1 MTMTPS
7 RPACRHWPFW
17 AAIAALAA
25 ILGLSLLINLAAVGV
40 LAGSSRSG
48 PSTQGE
54 DEFPAFAETHS
65 WGTGTAK
72 VVRIAFT
79 GILTRQ
85 LDGGLFGSTDPVDAT
100 LRQIRAARQ
109 DDDVAGI
116 LLEIDSPGGE
126 VTASDEIHRE
136 LMRFKESRDGRVLT
150 VLVHDL
156 AASGGFYI
164 ALPADRI
171 VAQPTAMVGS
181 IGVLM
186 QTLNI
191 QGLGEKL
198 GVTDTTIKS
207 GRNKDMLNPFR
218 PVDPEQ
224 VRLLQTAVDTMH
236 DRFVELVAEGRNLS
250 KTKVRALAD
259 GRLFTAREA
268 LDLRLVD
275 AIGYWEDALAE
286 TAGLLGVETVRVVAY
301 RDDTGL
307 LAQFFGVRSP
317 LPGLHAL
324 LSAAAV
330 PRRLYLWR
338 P

>member
-1 MTMTPS
+1 
-7 RPACRHWPFW
+7 
-17 AAIAALAA
+17 
-25 ILGLSLLINLAAVGV
+25 
-40 LAGSSRSG
+40 
-48 PSTQGE
+48 
-54 DEFPAFAETHS
+54 
-65 WGTGTAK
+65 
-72 VVRIAFT
+72 
-79 GILTRQ
+79 
-85 LDGGLFGSTDPVDAT
+85 
-100 LRQIRAARQ
+100 
-109 DDDVAGI
+109 
-116 LLEIDSPGGE
+116 
-126 VTASDEIHRE
+126 
-136 LMRFKESRDGRVLT
+136 VLT

-224 VRLLQTAVDTMH
+224 VRLLQTSVDAMH

>member
-1 MTMTPS
+1 
-7 RPACRHWPFW
+7 
-17 AAIAALAA
+17 
-25 ILGLSLLINLAAVGV
+25 
-40 LAGSSRSG
+40 
-48 PSTQGE
+48 
-54 DEFPAFAETHS
+54 
-65 WGTGTAK
+65 
-72 VVRIAFT
+72 
-79 GILTRQ
+79 
-85 LDGGLFGSTDPVDAT
+85 
-100 LRQIRAARQ
+100 
-109 DDDVAGI
+109 
-116 LLEIDSPGGE
+116 
-126 VTASDEIHRE
+126 
-136 LMRFKESRDGRVLT
+136 
-150 VLVHDL
+150 
-156 AASGGFYI
+156 
-164 ALPADRI
+164 
-171 VAQPTAMVGS
+171 MVGS
-181 IGVLM
+181 IGVLI

-224 VRLLQTAVDTMH
+224 VRLLQASVDAMH

-275 AIGYWEDALAE
+275 AIGYWEDALQE
-286 TAGLLGVETVRVVAY
+286 TASLLGVETIRGVTY
-301 RDDTGL
+301 RYDTGL
-307 LAQFFGVRSP
+307 LGRLFGVRTP
-317 LPGLHAL
+317 LPGLHSL